1 MDRLGG
7 TFLSHAHHLIKK
19 GPGLLSDNSKI
30 KTQCQVFF
38 FLNRM
43 INLIS
48 ILFVQFLVSCFQSMD
63 YSPYRL
69 VVLGVFF
76 LLFFFS
82 WVCNLRRFLF
92 SKFRCEKNNVS
103 TS

>member
-1 MDRLGG
+1 VDRLGG

-38 FLNRM
+38 FNRM

-63 YSPYRL
+63 YSPCRL

-76 LLFFFS
+76 LLFFRCLFPP
-82 WVCNLRRFLF
+82 FLLF
-92 SKFRCEKNNVS
+92 LGMQSQEVS
-103 TS
+103 L